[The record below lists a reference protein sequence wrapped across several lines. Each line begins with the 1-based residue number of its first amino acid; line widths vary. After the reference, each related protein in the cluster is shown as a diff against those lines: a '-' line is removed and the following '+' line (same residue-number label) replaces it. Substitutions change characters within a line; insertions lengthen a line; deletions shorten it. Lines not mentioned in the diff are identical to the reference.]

1 MTKQQEQET
10 TETTG
15 SRTEFTDYALVRAF
29 QDFLKDWVDTR
40 RADQQAEFVARW
52 EQTGAAAFD
61 VFLPGQTAKVATISL
76 TMTSSDPVIEDP
88 AALIA
93 WAQFSAE
100 DIIKTVTVP
109 ASEKV
114 VLRTTALQ
122 TLADEY
128 EVEWQDDGTAVT
140 KDGEPVPG
148 IRRPES
154 HPKTHTMRWAKGGK
168 ERIEAA
174 YVRGE
179 LADLLPGTP
188 MPQIARAAG
197 AAEDDREDA

>member
-1 MTKQQEQET
+1 MTKQQEQKT
-10 TETTG
+10 TDPTG

-29 QDFLKDWVDTR
+29 QDFLKAWVDER
-40 RADQQAEFVARW
+40 RADQQAELVDRW

-148 IRRPES
+148 IRRHEPR
-154 HPKTHTMRWAKGGK
+154 PKTHTMRWATGGK
-168 ERIEAA
+168 ERIETA

-197 AAEDDREDA
+197 PAEHDEEAS